1 MGTQRRGPPCSAPQ
15 AMRGWGSFLSGRMRP
30 ALNSNPTGRPQK
42 ASCGSSTR
50 TVSHSPYGGDSTLSV
65 YTGGHPGLGEP
76 RPGQLVPRAPG
87 QAPCTTSE
95 ARFPD
100 ISLPLPFWGGPASPF
115 LRLAS
120 PWLLP
125 GPIQK
130 ENGKCLISIWALTK
144 WNFPSVMEVMSAL
157 GQARRDAQAHVL
169 TAGHRAGCQPP
180 EAAGT

>member
-1 MGTQRRGPPCSAPQ
+1 MGPVPGQRHTAPTGVTAPSRFTQEGTRAWGSRGLGSWFLAPQ
-15 AMRGWGSFLSGRMRP
+15 
-30 ALNSNPTGRPQK
+30 
-42 ASCGSSTR
+42 
-50 TVSHSPYGGDSTLSV
+50 
-65 YTGGHPGLGEP
+65 
-76 RPGQLVPRAPG
+76 G

-100 ISLPLPFWGGPASPF
+100 FSLPLPFWGGPASPF

-125 GPIQK
+125 GLIQK